1 MVKHN
6 RKKQRGQYR
15 RLNTLLEYIDSFVP
29 FQRTNDGFEH
39 FHVPSSPFISSPK
52 TYGKVKTAFCR
63 KWLETTG
70 KFIEQKPSEL
80 SFCKIVA
87 LIDESDLWK
96 SQIIIFYSKDYYD
109 SFWNRKGPEVK
120 LEPIENESLSYIKPR
135 NIKTNL
141 LEKGYRMV
149 ICEDDFCSR
158 STLWFY
164 GELN

>member
-15 RLNTLLEYIDSFVP
+15 KLNTLLKNIDSFVP
-29 FQRTNDGFEH
+29 FQRTNEGFEH
-39 FHVPSSPFISSPK
+39 FHVPSSAFISSPK

-63 KWLETTG
+63 KWLETTE

-87 LIDESDLWK
+87 VIDESDLWY

-109 SFWNRKGPEVK
+109 AFWKRKGPEVK
-120 LEPIENESLSYIKPR
+120 LELIKDKNISFIKSR
-135 NIKTNL
+135 NIKTHL
-141 LEKGYRMV
+141 FEKGYREM
-149 ICEDDFCSR
+149 IFEDDFCSQ
-158 STLWFY
+158 STLWLY
-164 GELN
+164 GELE